1 MIDLNNQREIAE
13 FIRDHVDEH
22 KQFALATVGQDGQP
36 WLVCL
41 NLAYDEQFNIIWK
54 SEKDTVHSQHVRANP
69 SAAICIF
76 SEDTERG
83 DFGLYAKAQA
93 QEISDEQELK
103 RLLQIRFGR
112 KGKPVPPIGSFID
125 DATSRIYYAQ
135 IKEMYFNDN
144 RHLKT
149 KVDLEVLR
157 QVISQNRGE
166 L

>member
-1 MIDLNNQREIAE
+1 MIDLNNQRQIAE

-22 KQFALATVGQDGQP
+22 KQFALATVGREGEP

-69 SAAICIF
+69 SVAICIF
-76 SEDTERG
+76 SEDAQRG

-93 QEISDEQELK
+93 QEISDEAELK

-112 KGKPVPPIGSFID
+112 KGKPVPPTSDFTGQTS
-125 DATSRIYYAQ
+125 SRIYYAQ
-135 IKEMYFNDN
+135 IEKMFFNDS

-149 KVDLEVLR
+149 KVDLEILR
-157 QVISQNRGE
+157 QTIGQNWGE